1 MDLNQ
6 RLPGENDRQYSGYVA
21 YRDMPQPRTLLG
33 SYQIYSEKDGKSSK
47 KLTSHSASWKV
58 WADRFEWAARARE
71 WDLEQEAGHRA
82 AAEAEG
88 AEAYKRDL
96 KKFRDGQL
104 SIGWACADAASQLKD
119 SVLRFLEA
127 TPEIRTWE
135 DCDRAARM
143 LVALH
148 AKSSEQLAKALYLE
162 ALLKEGPE
170 PIGN

>member
-33 SYQIYSEKDGKSSK
+33 AYQIYSEKAGKSSK

-58 WADRFEWAARARE
+58 WADRFQWTARARE

-104 SIGWACADAASQLKD
+104 SIGWGGLEAASQLKD
-119 SVLRFLEA
+119 SVLRFLA
-127 TPEIRTWE
+127 TTPEIKTWDE
-135 DCDRAARM
+135 ADRAARM
-143 LVALH
+143 LVGLH

-162 ALLKEGPE
+162 ALLKEGADA
-170 PIGN
+170 